1 MGAHAKV
8 VFVKAPGK
16 SAVVDCAAS
25 GLIAVIQNRHRLG
38 IGFCVWPPSN
48 GLPFGIGAQLLALEI
63 AQFIER
69 AEILGCK
76 AGTSFETDDF
86 HAGFAKFGGEY
97 SANCAYTHNDDICFF
112 GGHELT
118 PSVRKFWPEL
128 ATLLAPV
135 TRSWALA

>member
-16 SAVVDCAAS
+16 RAVVDRAAS
-25 GLIAVIQNRHRLG
+25 RLIAVIQNRHRLG
-38 IGFCVWPPSN
+38 ICFCVGPPSN

-69 AEILGCK
+69 AEVLGCK
-76 AGTSFETDDF
+76 ARTSFETDHF
-86 HAGFAKFGGEY
+86 HAGFAEFGGEY
-97 SANCAYTHNDDICFF
+97 STHCAYTHDDDICFF

-128 ATLLAPV
+128 AMLTAPV
-135 TRSWALA
+135 TRSWARA